1 MFCKKMNYKAL
12 IVFLS
17 LFFLMGFFELAVINE
32 EALLCLTFI
41 SFVYIIYIVGS
52 AKVLQAIHTKAL
64 DTQKSLIKALLS
76 SLIFKSKTVNLFYLG
91 GLQKGSFCNFVVF
104 RHFFV
109 DISLKSKEHEMQKNS
124 VQFTF
129 LKNLGARISIYKK
142 RASFEWL
149 LIMTSFML

>member
-1 MFCKKMNYKAL
+1 MNYKSL
-12 IVFLS
+12 TVFLS
-17 LFFLMGFFELAVINE
+17 LFFLMGIFELAVINE

-52 AKVLQAIHTKAL
+52 AKLFVAIQAKAL

-76 SLIFKSKTVNLFYLG
+76 SLIFKSKTVNFFHIG
-91 GLQKGSFCNFVVF
+91 GLKKGPFCNFVAL

-109 DISLKSKEHEMQKNS
+109 DISLKYKEREIRKNS

-129 LKNLGARISIYKK
+129 LKNLGARVLSYKK
-142 RASFEWL
+142 KASFE
-149 LIMTSFML
+149 

>member
-1 MFCKKMNYKAL
+1 MFCKKMNYKSL
-12 IVFLS
+12 TVFLT
-17 LFFLMGFFELAVINE
+17 LFFLMGFFELAVIDE

-52 AKVLQAIHTKAL
+52 AKLFEAIQTKAL

-76 SLIFKSKTVNLFYLG
+76 ALIFKSKTVKLFYLG
-91 GLQKGSFCNFVVF
+91 GLKKGPFCNFVVL

-109 DISLKSKEHEMQKNS
+109 DTSLKYKEREMQNNL

-129 LKNLGARISIYKK
+129 LKNLGARVSLYKK
-142 RASFEWL
+142 KASFE
-149 LIMTSFML
+149 

>member
-1 MFCKKMNYKAL
+1 MNYKSL
-12 IVFLS
+12 TFFLT
-17 LFFLMGFFELAVINE
+17 LFFLMGFFELVVINE

-52 AKVLQAIHTKAL
+52 AKLFEAIKTKAF

-76 SLIFKSKTVNLFYLG
+76 SLIFKSKTVKLFYLG
-91 GLQKGSFCNFVVF
+91 GLKKGPFCNFVVF

-109 DISLKSKEHEMQKNS
+109 DISLKYKEREMQNNL

-129 LKNLGARISIYKK
+129 LKNLGAQVSLYKK
-142 RASFEWL
+142 KASFE
-149 LIMTSFML
+149 